1 MRMLCL
7 IYIDNKI
14 FIKYYCMRSQ
24 QFAESNLHN
33 NIHNNIVFKQ
43 QVLYIIDSADRI
55 YIDRHQA
62 TCLRNFR
69 ERVTG
74 QPWWLLYKFGQ
85 HVIMESQISNR

>member
-1 MRMLCL
+1 MLMFCL

-33 NIHNNIVFKQ
+33 SNIHNIFVFKQ
-43 QVLYIIDSADRI
+43 QVLYIIYSVDRI
-55 YIDRHQA
+55 YTDKHQA

-69 ERVTG
+69 ERVNG
-74 QPWWLLYKFGQ
+74 QSWRLLYKSG
-85 HVIMESQISNR
+85 